1 MTTSVSVAVATRNAQ
16 ADALARN
23 LDAGFIKIYSGTV
36 PATADTALA
45 GNTLLGTLPLQPTSA
60 PAASSGTLT
69 FDTTGLTDSSIDAS
83 GIASFFRGIKT
94 DGTTVVMQGQV
105 GTSGFAMTLADTN
118 LVATGTVT
126 ITSFT
131 HTVN

>member
-1 MTTSVSVAVATRNAQ
+1 MTTSVSVAVATRNEQ

-23 LDAGFIKIYSGTV
+23 LDGGSIKIYSGTV
-36 PATADTALA
+36 PADADTALS
-45 GNTLLGTLPLQPTSA
+45 GNTLLASLPLQPTSA
-60 PAASSGTLT
+60 PAASSGTVT
-69 FDTTGLTDSSIDAS
+69 FDTTGVSDTSIDAS
-83 GIASFFRGIKT
+83 GVATFFRGFQS

-105 GTSGFAMTLADTN
+105 GTSGFALNLADTN

-126 ITSFT
+126 VTSFT

>member
-1 MTTSVSVAVATRNAQ
+1 MTTSVSVATATRNAQ

-23 LDAGFIKIYSGTV
+23 LDSGSIKIYSGTV
-36 PATADTALA
+36 PADADTALS
-45 GNTLLGTLPLQPTSA
+45 GNTLLASLPLQPTSA

-83 GIASFFRGIKT
+83 GVASFFRGFKT

-105 GTSGFAMTLADTN
+105 GTSGYALNLADVN

>member
-1 MTTSVSVAVATRNAQ
+1 MTTSVSVATATRNAQ

-23 LDAGFIKIYSGTV
+23 LDAGSIKIYSGTV
-36 PATADTALA
+36 PADADTNPS
-45 GNTLLGTLPLQPTSA
+45 GNTILASLPLQPTSA

-69 FDTTGLTDSSIDAS
+69 FDTTGLTDSNIDAS
-83 GIASFFRGIKT
+83 GVASFFRGFQS

-105 GTSGFAMTLADTN
+105 GTSGYALNLADVN

>member
-16 ADALARN
+16 ADALSVN
-23 LDAGFIKIYSGTV
+23 LDGGTIKIYSGTV
-36 PATADTALA
+36 PADADTALS
-45 GNTLLGTLPLQPTSA
+45 GNTLLAEIPFQPDAA
-60 PAASSGTLT
+60 PAASSGTVT
-69 FDTTGLTDSSIDAS
+69 FDTTGMTDSSVNAS
-83 GIASFFRGIKT
+83 GIASFFRAETSGSA
-94 DGTTVVMQGQV
+94 VVMQGQV
-105 GTSGFAMTLADTN
+105 GTSGYAMNLADTN

>member
-1 MTTSVSVAVATRNAQ
+1 MTTSVSVATDTRNAQ

-23 LDAGFIKIYSGTV
+23 LDGGSIKIYSGTV
-36 PATADTALA
+36 PADADTTPS
-45 GNTLLGTLPLQPTSA
+45 GNTLLAEIPLQPTSA

-69 FDTTGLTDSSIDAS
+69 FDTTGMTDSSINNS
-83 GIASFFRGIKT
+83 GVASFFRAFES

-105 GTSGFAMTLADTN
+105 GTSGYALNLADVN

-126 ITSFT
+126 ITSFQ

>member
-16 ADALARN
+16 ADALARH

-36 PATADTALA
+36 PATADTALS

-83 GIASFFRGIKT
+83 GIASFFRGIKA

>member
-23 LDAGFIKIYSGTV
+23 LDDGDIKIYSGTV
-36 PATADTALA
+36 PADADTALS
-45 GNTLLGTLPLQPTSA
+45 GNTLLAEIPLNLNSA

-69 FDTTGLTDSSIDAS
+69 FDTSNMTDSSINAS
-83 GIASFFRGIKT
+83 GIASFFRAFAS

-105 GTSGFAMTLADTN
+105 GVSGYALNLADTN

>member
-23 LDAGFIKIYSGTV
+23 LDTGSIKIYSGTV
-36 PATADTALA
+36 PTDADTALS
-45 GNTLLGTLPLQPTSA
+45 GNTLLASLPLQPTSA

-69 FDTTGLTDSSIDAS
+69 FDTTGVTDASIDAS
-83 GIASFFRGIKT
+83 GVASFFRAFET
-94 DGTTVVMQGQV
+94 DGTTVVTQGLV
-105 GTSGFAMTLADTN
+105 GTSGFALTLADVN
-118 LVATGTVT
+118 LIATGTVT

-131 HTVN
+131 HTIN